1 MVVVSGNT
9 GSAPLIGSKIIRDRG
24 SGGSVWRGPAK
35 GPQIRPKSEPDQ
47 SFVWSEADRTP
58 EWSEKA
64 P

>member
-9 GSAPLIGSKIIRDRG
+9 GSAPLIGSKVIWDR
-24 SGGSVWRGPAK
+24 SSDGSVWREK
-35 GPQIRPKSEPDQ
+35 GPQIRPTPEPDQ
-47 SFVWSEADRTP
+47 SCVQSEADKTL